1 MITEFGK
8 AIRKLRIDADH
19 RLADMAKLIGKS
31 AAFISA
37 VERGEKSPP
46 SGFEDAIINAYKMKF
61 DAAQTLRALADASRQ
76 TFTVKP
82 SSILEREA
90 AGLMAR
96 RMGSSFDALSE
107 DELERIVSILRKQEG
122 N

>member
-8 AIRKLRIDADH
+8 AIRKIRIDTDQ

-31 AAFISA
+31 PAFISA

-46 SGFEDAIINAYKMKF
+46 QGFEEDIISSYRLTDEVAKL
-61 DAAQTLRALADASRQ
+61 LRSLADASRR

-82 SSILEREA
+82 TSNLEREA

-96 RMGSSFDALSE
+96 RMGSNFDALSKE
-107 DELERIVSILRKQEG
+107 ELERIVSILKKQEG
-122 N
+122 S

>member
-1 MITEFGK
+1 MITDFGK
-8 AIRKLRIDADH
+8 AIRKLRIDTDH

-46 SGFEDAIINAYKMKF
+46 LGFEETIISAYQMPL
-61 DAAQTLRALADASRQ
+61 DAAQALRSLADASRQ

-82 SSILEREA
+82 TSTLEREA